1 MRGNLAC
8 SPGVEMAR
16 RITSSEGRPLDELGD
31 DELVRRTRQGD
42 LAAYEHLIRR
52 YAQLAHRT
60 AVLLAGA
67 DAEDAMQEAFVKAYR
82 AIGRYRGE
90 APFRPWLLRIVANEA
105 RNSRRS
111 ARRRADLPV
120 RIQAAHG
127 TASSSGEAAPSP
139 EEEAFAHELRTTLL
153 AAVQALPERERRVVT
168 CRYLL
173 ELSEAETAAVL
184 DLPQGTVKS
193 RLFRGLRRLRTAPG
207 LAGRFGEEVVSR
219 G

>member
-1 MRGNLAC
+1 VSDDTTG
-8 SPGVEMAR
+8 
-16 RITSSEGRPLDELGD
+16 TSSEGRPLDELD
-31 DELVRRTRQGD
+31 DGELVRRTREGD
-42 LAAYEHLIRR
+42 LGAYDQLIRR
-52 YAQLAHRT
+52 YAPLAHRT

-82 AIGRYRGE
+82 AIGRYRGD

-120 RIQAAHG
+120 RIEAAHG
-127 TASSSGEAAPSP
+127 TASFSSGEAAPSP
-139 EEEAFAHELRTTLL
+139 EEEALAHERRVALL
-153 AAVQALPERERRVVT
+153 AAIQALPERERRVIT

-184 DLPQGTVKS
+184 ELPQGTVKS
-193 RLFRGLRRLRTAPG
+193 RLFRGLRRLRVAPG
-207 LAGRFGEEVVSR
+207 LAGQYGGEVARR